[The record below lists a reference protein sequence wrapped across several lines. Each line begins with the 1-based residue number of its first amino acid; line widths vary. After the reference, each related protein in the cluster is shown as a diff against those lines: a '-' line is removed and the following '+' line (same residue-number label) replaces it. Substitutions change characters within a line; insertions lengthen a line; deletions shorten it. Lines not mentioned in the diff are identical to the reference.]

1 MRVHNKVAAAAVVA
15 SLGAG
20 LVVPTQAGAV
30 IENKRSFSVDS
41 VHDKV
46 EGFQRV
52 EMNKGRV
59 SWLTYNNPTYGTM
72 STAFYLDAFAGGA
85 KIPFAGDATV
95 VDSFSDGETD
105 VITMTHTANGV
116 EVERTFTVTASEVKV
131 DVELRNVSGS
141 TQDLGV
147 NLTTGLMAYD
157 YDITAKQEG
166 TGYELSVGGRYN
178 LATSYDNPDATG
190 TGDSQANAVNEANN
204 DGRFQAAKW
213 SQSVPAGGTLKATA
227 TVNGTATDELED
239 FDGDGFPDEWELNGY
254 TAADGTALPL
264 HRWGADPKRK
274 DLFLQLNWMQSE
286 WETNGCSEKRDFAPT
301 EADFEEFL
309 ECSRANTNVYRPS
322 RETLNDLVD
331 LFDKKGYNLHIDA
344 GDYYSNIPGIERH
357 GGPTED
363 FAPYYFVD
371 EDGNAEIPG
380 VRLIQDRKRLLG
392 PRQSVFRVGVIG
404 DTQNR
409 GNLSSGN
416 ALVSDGAFY
425 VAKNYLMT
433 SQDQMRNTILHEYG
447 HNLGL
452 THSGASTVDKPNHA
466 YVPKYKSV
474 MNYLYQFSHFNYSD
488 ENSSSADTTVGTP
501 EACLN
506 GTTSCYNGTY
516 DIKADW
522 DNLDLVNGEIKKANG
537 RTGVDEQALE
547 TLGEKNPT
555 VRDLEVMAAE
565 ENIGKAG
572 LRVMNEK
579 KNVIIANRFDSKV
592 NVELSNLGADLHKF
606 TLQVNYPGGKFRKEY
621 PVEGAL
627 SDYSKLP
634 VEVPI
639 ENTTGYTDT
648 TMPVQFRVYNEEGKL
663 VEDETIDFS
672 VLNYTDKDMDTLVK
686 ELEKNSSPLLKDA
699 QNTVA
704 KKDEA
709 APKLSQAAPIPT
721 ATQQPS
727 QPGGR
732 NTPVTEFKPT
742 PEPSANKPA
751 TQRGDTTGNQTGG
764 NAGGSSTGA
773 IVGIIIAI
781 LALVGLGGAAAA
793 TMG

>member
-30 IENKRSFSVDS
+30 IEQKRSFSVDA
-41 VHDKV
+41 VTNAV

-52 EMNKGRV
+52 EVNKGRV
-59 SWLTYNNPTYGTM
+59 SWLTYNNPSYGTM
-72 STAFYLDAFAGGA
+72 STAFYLDAFAGGS
-85 KIPFAGDATV
+85 KLPFAGDATAV
-95 VDSFSDGETD
+95 QSSSEGDTD
-105 VITMTHTANGV
+105 TITMTHTANGV
-116 EVERTFTVTASEVKV
+116 EVIRTFTVTPDQV
-131 DVELRNVSGS
+131 DVEVKLRNVSGS
-141 TQDLGV
+141 TQNLGL

-157 YDITAKQEG
+157 YDITAKQED
-166 TGYELSVGGRYN
+166 TGYDLSVGGRYN
-178 LATSYDNPDATG
+178 LQTRYGGADAIG
-190 TGDSQANAVNEANN
+190 TGDSQASAVNGANN

-213 SQSVPAGGTLKATA
+213 SQSVPAGGELKATA
-227 TVNGTATDELED
+227 TVSGNASESLQDS
-239 FDGDGFPDEWELNGY
+239 DGDGFPDEWELNGY

-264 HRWGADPKRK
+264 HRWGADPERK
-274 DLFLQLNWMQSE
+274 DLFLQLNWMKSE

-301 EADFEEFL
+301 EADFERFL

-344 GDYYSNIPGIERH
+344 GAYYSNIPGIERH
-357 GGPTED
+357 GGQTVD
-363 FAPYYFVD
+363 YAPYYF
-371 EDGNAEIPG
+371 DGEVPG
-380 VRLIQDRKRLLG
+380 IRLLSDRRNLLG

-404 DTQNR
+404 DMQDR

-433 SQDQMRNTILHEYG
+433 SQDQVRNTILHEFG

-452 THSGASTVDKPNHA
+452 THSGASSVEKPNSA
-466 YVPKYKSV
+466 YVPKYVSV
-474 MNYLYQFSHFNYSD
+474 MNYLYQFSHFDYSD
-488 ENSSSADTTVGTP
+488 KDSSSSDNVATP
-501 EACLN
+501 QACLN
-506 GTTSCYNGTY
+506 GTSNCYTGAY

-522 DNLDLVNGEIKKANG
+522 QNLDLVNGEIKKANG
-537 RTGVDEQALE
+537 STGVDEQSLE
-547 TLGEKNPT
+547 TLGKKHPT

-565 ENIGKAG
+565 QNNGKAG

-579 KNVIIANRFDSKV
+579 KNVIIANRSDSKV
-592 NVELSNLGADLHKF
+592 NIELANLGIDLHKF

-621 PVEGAL
+621 PIEGAITE
-627 SDYSKLP
+627 YSKLP

-639 ENTTGYTDT
+639 ANTAGYTDS

-663 VEDETIDFS
+663 VEDQTIDFS
-672 VLNYTDKDMDTLVK
+672 VLNYTTQDMDKLVK
-686 ELEKNSSPLLKDA
+686 ELKAKKSALLADAKD
-699 QNTVA
+699 TVA
-704 KKDEA
+704 KKDPA
-709 APKLSQAAPIPT
+709 APTLSKAAPIPT

-732 NTPVTEFKPT
+732 NTSVTEFKPT
-742 PEPSANKPA
+742 PEPSVNKPVP
-751 TQRGDTTGNQTGG
+751 QRGDATGNQTGAK
-764 NAGGSSTGA
+764 AGGGGGSIGA